1 MRKSLGK
8 KRREIDRDSMK
19 KITEL
24 YANFEENEY
33 CKIFPNEEF
42 MYKEYAV
49 YQPLQR
55 SAVLNAESIEKLR
68 TSAYFTSNSSI
79 FNESDFEELKEMNP
93 RSAADEKKYQ
103 KYIKGQKFVADILSI
118 LEANTSDK
126 VYTDY
131 AKFEQHLKSLI
142 SDVEGYSASRL
153 TGIAMILSEMDKEA
167 VVQKDRKGKVV
178 LDPTTKDT
186 EIIKLTK
193 DVEEYFTEEVYPHIP
208 DAKWFYEYDPT
219 KKESANNKEKKGA
232 EFPFTRFFY
241 EYKAPESADDLLAQF
256 MELEASLAEKIKAL

>member
-1 MRKSLGK
+1 
-8 KRREIDRDSMK
+8 
-19 KITEL
+19 
-24 YANFEENEY
+24 
-33 CKIFPNEEF
+33 
-42 MYKEYAV
+42 
-49 YQPLQR
+49 
-55 SAVLNAESIEKLR
+55 
-68 TSAYFTSNSSI
+68 
-79 FNESDFEELKEMNP
+79 MNP

-103 KYIKGQKFVADILSI
+103 KYLKGQAFVAEILSI
-118 LEANTSDK
+118 LGANKSDK

-131 AKFEQHLKSLI
+131 AKFEQYLKSLI

-153 TGIAMILSEMDKEA
+153 TGIAMILSEMDKTA
-167 VVQKDRKGKVV
+167 VVQKDRKGNVV

-193 DVEEYFTEEVYPHIP
+193 DVEEYFTEEVYPHVP

-219 KKESANNKEKKGA
+219 KKESASNKEKKGA